1 MKPSILLSALLL
13 ASCSGPPGRSSPPR
27 PARNAQSQE
36 RPLAARV
43 LDDRVASEWG
53 LQPQEWA
60 RYRELMDGPLGIYSP
75 NLDPLSALGIEAR
88 TDEERRRYAELQ
100 VQVEARRVEK
110 LLAYQRAYDE
120 AWQRLNPGMQRV
132 NLPDDK
138 PGAGT
143 RGSGRM
149 AVFVKDGCA
158 ACGQLVQRLQ
168 SSGAEFDLYMVGSRQ
183 DDARIRDWAKRAQ
196 IDPARV
202 RAGSITLNHDG
213 GRWLSLGLPGDLPAA
228 VREVNGQWQRQPP
241 PYRSARTGA
250 RRWPVCLP
258 PCPGGSATGLP
269 ACRPARRHPLDGAL
283 RRGLAGERH
292 PAQRAH
298 RPVAVVPQ
306 RRRPVAPLRHA
317 RRRLRGLQQAMRAT
331 PHTRID
337 AGLGQIN
344 LGYHKHRFTSA
355 CDLLDPYRNLA
366 IAAEILKE
374 QHTPARTGCWRSAA
388 TTALRAASP
397 PPAIGAACRATLPA
411 CRARDQPPRSS
422 PRARRP
428 PHDETPSRPSRVHGP
443 AHAAGRPAA
452 GLACRR
458 AADRGRGPWRHVG
471 AAVLR
476 SPEPPAARQ
485 RTGAAVHPDAPGS
498 RHTGGRSRDAAGAQ
512 RQAHARHRRAAGD
525 RSAGLR
531 PFVVIGDDEASRA
544 WLQRRAAALRERGAV
559 GLVVNVETAQGLAR
573 LRALAPGVPLAP
585 VAGDD
590 LADRLGLRHYPALIT
605 ATGIE
610 Q

>member
-1 MKPSILLSALLL
+1 MKPSILLSALVL
-13 ASCSGPPGRSSPPR
+13 ASVQWPAWAQQPATA

-138 PGAGT
+138 PSAVAT

-213 GRWLSLGLPGDLPAA
+213 GRWLSLGLPGDL
-228 VREVNGQWQRQPP
+228 
-241 PYRSARTGA
+241 A
-250 RRWPVCLP
+250 RRRARGERPMAAPAVAVSPLRALVLAAGLYACR

-269 ACRPARRHPLDGAL
+269 ARRPARRHPLDGAL

-306 RRRPVAPLRHA
+306 RRRPVPPLRHA
-317 RRRLRGLQQAMRAT
+317 GRCLRWLAAGDARHAAHAHRRGPGPDQPRLPQA
-331 PHTRID
+331 PLH
-337 AGLGQIN
+337 QP
-344 LGYHKHRFTSA
+344 

-374 QHTPARTGCWRSAA
+374 QHTPGEDW
-388 TTALRAASP
+388 LL
-397 PPAIGAACRATLPA
+397 AIGRY
-411 CRARDQPPRSS
+411 
-422 PRARRP
+422 
-428 PHDETPSRPSRVHGP
+428 H
-443 AHAAGRPAA
+443 RPAGGEPA
-452 GLACRR
+452 ARYRRSVSRHLARVQGAR
-458 AADRGRGPWRHVG
+458 PT
-471 AAVLR
+471 AAVL
-476 SPEPPAARQ
+476 AARQ
-485 RTGAAVHPDAPGS
+485 ESSP
-498 RHTGGRSRDAAGAQ
+498 
-512 RQAHARHRRAAGD
+512 
-525 RSAGLR
+525 
-531 PFVVIGDDEASRA
+531 
-544 WLQRRAAALRERGAV
+544 
-559 GLVVNVETAQGLAR
+559 
-573 LRALAPGVPLAP
+573 
-585 VAGDD
+585 
-590 LADRLGLRHYPALIT
+590 
-605 ATGIE
+605 
-610 Q
+610 